1 MKPQNLV
8 LLGSTGSIG
17 QSTLSVVRLHPERFR
32 VLALC
37 AHRNADLLLG
47 QCREFKPRY
56 ALLGTPEAAAG
67 LAGRLK
73 AEGVA
78 TEALHGEEALRQ
90 LAALPEA
97 DAVVAAIV
105 GAAGLPPALA
115 AAQAGKKVLLANKE
129 SLVMAGGLFMRT
141 ARGSGAQVLPVDSEH
156 NAIFQS
162 LPREF
167 AQNPQAG
174 IAPLGVKKLWL
185 TASGGPFL
193 RRSAEE
199 IAKASPAQALAHPN
213 WKMGKKVSIDSASL
227 MNKGLEVIEAHWLF
241 SAPPE
246 QIEVAVHPQSIV
258 HSLVEY
264 ADGSFLA
271 QLGTPDMRVPIAH
284 ALAFPERLASGVK
297 PLDLFDL
304 ANLSFERPDR
314 RRFPCLQL
322 AFEALKAG
330 GTAPAALNAA
340 NEVAVAA
347 FLDEKIAF
355 GDIARTNAE
364 TLAQMPSAAADS
376 LEAILAADQAAR
388 RVAEALVRQC
398 AAA

>member
-8 LLGSTGSIG
+8 LLGATGSIG
-17 QSTLSVVRLHPERFR
+17 QSTLSVIRLHPERYR
-32 VLALC
+32 ALALC
-37 AHRNADLLLG
+37 AHRNVELLLA

-56 ALLGTPEAAAG
+56 AVLGTQARADE

-73 AEGVA
+73 AEGIA
-78 TEALHGEEALRQ
+78 TEVLHGEVALKQ
-90 LAALPEA
+90 MVALPEA

-141 ARGSGAQVLPVDSEH
+141 ARENGATILPVDSEH

-167 AQNPQAG
+167 AHDPQAG

-193 RRSAEE
+193 RHSAEA
-199 IAKASPAQALAHPN
+199 IAQAGPAQALAHPN
-213 WKMGKKVSIDSASL
+213 WTMGKKVSVDSASL

-246 QIEVAVHPQSIV
+246 QIEVVVHPQSIV

-284 ALAFPERLASGVK
+284 ALAFPERFASGVK
-297 PLDLFDL
+297 ALDLFAL

-314 RRFPCLQL
+314 QRFPCLQL
-322 AFEALKAG
+322 AFEALKTG
-330 GTAPAALNAA
+330 GTAPAILNAA

-347 FLDEKIAF
+347 FLAEKIPF
-355 GDIARTNAE
+355 GDIARINAE
-364 TLAQMPSAAADS
+364 TLAQTPATPADT
-376 LEAILAADQAAR
+376 LEAILSADQ
-388 RVAEALVRQC
+388 
-398 AAA
+398 